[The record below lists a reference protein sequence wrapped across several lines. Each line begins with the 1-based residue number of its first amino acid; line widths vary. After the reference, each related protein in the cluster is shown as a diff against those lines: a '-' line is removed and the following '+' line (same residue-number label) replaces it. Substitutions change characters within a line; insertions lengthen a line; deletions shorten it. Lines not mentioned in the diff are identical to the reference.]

1 VYEALVGQQDSG
13 IYVDPSPNCLIR
25 RSSLGRSLSRNRWE
39 SLQESTPAYL
49 ARKWEW
55 ESWESNPAIA
65 KTYSVKRRAL
75 ALLLS
80 KDSEVTLSIDA
91 QTDRVG
97 RVEASAGWWQSHVGG
112 AWNTHTDVS
121 QIFPDVAYNEVL

>member
-1 VYEALVGQQDSG
+1 MCDWLVQ
-13 IYVDPSPNCLIR
+13 N
-25 RSSLGRSLSRNRWE
+25 GRAVMAN
-39 SLQESTPAYL
+39 
-49 ARKWEW
+49 
-55 ESWESNPAIA
+55 NPDAKEKGLWIIT

-80 KDSEVTLSIDA
+80 KESEVTLSIDA
-91 QTDRVG
+91 RADSVG

-121 QIFPDVAYNEVL
+121 QTLFGC